1 MPINRFVIKF
11 PLGLALCLVATLSVS
26 SSAQQKAPL
35 NPSSSC
41 NQKNALEILEEQIAA
56 TKTFDDQVQ
65 RITVSLQAAD
75 LLWPLQ
81 QHMARALLLDT
92 FELANRDF
100 KEKGDKPVREGIGLS
115 TDLPD
120 QRYIV
125 IRAIAKRDP
134 SWARK
139 LTNQLLEDQQSETQE
154 NNSKTVQQEPR
165 TAERLLNVANELLAS
180 NQAAA
185 LSFARSSLR
194 YPATFYLSIFL
205 YNLAE
210 LNRTAAEQLYLE
222 ALTAYA
228 NAPMD
233 RLLYLSSYPF
243 GNNREAGEMPD
254 YAIYSVPNGFV
265 PNPNLQR
272 SFVQMLLRRVQQ
284 RLAHPVETSPH
295 NAVSDTGQMWLALSR
310 LEKQIQDTLPDLAAQ
325 VEQAKG
331 SLFGL
336 LSPSSQRLLG
346 QTISEQME
354 PVRSFN
360 DQVELAEKNPNVDR
374 RDQQLV
380 FAVIGASGNEDLDL
394 VLRVVDK
401 ISDSALRPQ
410 LLNWLYFSRTQNA
423 IREKQ
428 LLQARKLAAK
438 VDELDQ
444 RAYLYFQIA
453 EESLKQ
459 DMDQAEAREMLEEV
473 VDSTAKA
480 PATMVTARTQL
491 GVAYLYTRI
500 DLNRAIAVLG
510 DAVRIINRIEQP
522 DFSRQFV
529 IRQINGKTFGS
540 YATFQTPGFNPENAF
555 GELAKADFDGTLYQA
570 SNLTNKPLR
579 ARTTLALIEPCL
591 KPPQRVKSTKK
602 PNN

>member
-1 MPINRFVIKF
+1 MPMNRFVIKF
-11 PLGLALCLVATLSVS
+11 PLRLALCLVATLSVS
-26 SSAQQKAPL
+26 SSAQQKAAL
-35 NPSSSC
+35 NASNSC

-56 TKTFDDQVQ
+56 TKSFDYQVQ

-81 QHMARALLLDT
+81 QEKARALFLEA
-92 FELANRDF
+92 FELANRDY
-100 KEKGDKPVREGIGLS
+100 KEKGDEPVREGTGLF
-115 TDLPD
+115 TDVPD

-125 IRAIAKRDP
+125 IGAIAKRDP

-139 LTNQLLEDQQSETQE
+139 LTSQLLKDQQSETQE

-180 NQAAA
+180 AQADA

-210 LNRTAAEQLYLE
+210 VNRTAAEQLYLE

-243 GNNREAGEMPD
+243 GNNREAGEMPG
-254 YAIYSVPNGFV
+254 YTVYSVPTGFV

-272 SFVQMLLRRVQQ
+272 SFVQILLRRVQQ
-284 RLAHPVETSPH
+284 RLTQPVETSPR
-295 NAVSDTGQMWLALSR
+295 NSVSDAGQMWLALSR
-310 LEKQIQDTLPDLAAQ
+310 LEKQIQDTLPDLATQ

-331 SLFGL
+331 SLFAV
-336 LSPSSQRLLG
+336 LSPSSQRLMG
-346 QTISEQME
+346 QTISEQLE

-380 FAVIGASGNEDLDL
+380 FAVTGASDNENLDL
-394 VLRVVDK
+394 VLRVIDK
-401 ISDSALRPQ
+401 ISDSALRPS
-410 LLNWLYFSRTQNA
+410 LLNWLYFGRTQSA
-423 IREKQ
+423 IRNKQ
-428 LLQARKLAAK
+428 VDEARKLAVR

-459 DMDQAEAREMLEEV
+459 NMDQTQAREMLEEV
-473 VDSTAKA
+473 LDSTAKA
-480 PATMVTARTQL
+480 PA
-491 GVAYLYTRI
+491 
-500 DLNRAIAVLG
+500 
-510 DAVRIINRIEQP
+510 
-522 DFSRQFV
+522 
-529 IRQINGKTFGS
+529 
-540 YATFQTPGFNPENAF
+540 
-555 GELAKADFDGTLYQA
+555 
-570 SNLTNKPLR
+570 
-579 ARTTLALIEPCL
+579 
-591 KPPQRVKSTKK
+591 KK